1 MIIYLISELL
11 LYLSFA
17 ILAGTFIIA
26 IVPNEK
32 KPTISIHKRW
42 LQLSILGIVLFSAM
56 PVVQIVEYLYQGVGL
71 SLTLTNVINNFE
83 VGRAWTLILILSIF
97 YYLLISV
104 FPVQQKKSYAVLALV
119 FLFILI
125 LAVGWAS
132 HAASLTEWSG
142 FAFHTTHFTAV
153 SVWIG
158 VLFIVSWFSKDTKN
172 WNALLKWYS
181 PLAIVCFI
189 LTMISGFYMMSLVVD
204 LTDYTNS
211 WLLDY
216 GQALLIKHLFIIPL
230 LVFAFFNGMWMK
242 CRLNQNP
249 QFNPKPWVRGE
260 SLLLLFIFSATAFL
274 GQSSPPHEIE
284 STIKTNGVSALFQF
298 FYGGTIAGVSQVQFS
313 LTTFSFVFMLLA
325 AIFLALLIYSFRK
338 KAPAIFA
345 FFMSFLSVLSIYLS
359 FMTSF

>member
-1 MIIYLISELL
+1 MIIYMISELM

-26 IVPNEK
+26 MVPNEK

-56 PVVQIVEYLYQGVGL
+56 PVVQIVEYLYQGVGF

-104 FPVQQKKSYAVLALV
+104 FPVQKKKSYAVVALI
-119 FLFILI
+119 FLFSLI

-142 FAFHTTHFTAV
+142 FVFHTTHFTAV

-158 VLFIVSWFSKDTKN
+158 VLFIVSWFSTDTKN
-172 WNALLKWYS
+172 WHALLKWYS
-181 PLAIVCFI
+181 PLAINCFI
-189 LTMISGFYMMSLVVD
+189 LTLVSGFYMMKLVVD
-204 LTDYTNS
+204 LSDYTNS

-230 LVFAFFNGMWMK
+230 LVFAFLNGWWMK
-242 CRLNQNP
+242 RKLTHNH
-249 QFNPKPWVRGE
+249 QFNPKPWVKTE

-284 STIKTNGVSALFQF
+284 STIRTNGISNLFQY
-298 FYGGTIAGVSQVQFS
+298 FYGGTVEGIGQVQFS
-313 LTTFSFVFMLLA
+313 LSSYSVIFILLGMF
-325 AIFLALLIYSFRK
+325 FLALVIFSFAK
-338 KAPAIFA
+338 KTPAIFS
-345 FFMSFLSVLSIYLS
+345 FLMSFFAVLSIYLS
-359 FMTSF
+359 LMTSF